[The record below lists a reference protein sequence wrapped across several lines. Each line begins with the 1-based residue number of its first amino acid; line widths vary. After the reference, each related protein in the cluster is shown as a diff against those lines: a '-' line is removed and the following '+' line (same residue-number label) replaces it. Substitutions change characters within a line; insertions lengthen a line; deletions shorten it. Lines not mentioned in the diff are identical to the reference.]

1 MRIGTDMS
9 LKTCF
14 EEGYTVM
21 DFAVR
26 KLYPKGRKNGIDK
39 DCRATFSA
47 SYPAYIRKNIGSEG
61 NPFGNKP
68 AWKTDASFNDLLEI
82 YKLNPGVDRFCGLK
96 PGSRETENPTE
107 YDMLDLADELAAYCG
122 IE

>member
-1 MRIGTDMS
+1 MRIGTDSS

-26 KLYPKGRKNGIDK
+26 KLYPKGRKSGIDK
-39 DCRATFSA
+39 DCLAAFSA
-47 SYPAYIRKNIGSEG
+47 SYPEYIRKELADEG

-68 AWKTDASFNDLLEI
+68 VWKTELSFNELLEI
-82 YKLNPGVDRFCGLK
+82 YKINPGVDRFCGIE
-96 PGSRETENPTE
+96 PGARETENPTE
-107 YDMLDLADELAAYCG
+107 YDMLNLADELSAYCG
-122 IE
+122 IA